1 MPAKAQW
8 LLQLPAIVEAL
19 KCLDVAVVDRAI
31 IERTFGVGRR
41 RAIQFLHQFGGYQ
54 AGRTFLVDRLQ
65 LIARLE
71 ALQAGEGFEQESRR
85 RVRLEEALERI
96 RRHTAAARVRIPI
109 APGTLGL
116 RLSTLPPGI
125 ELGPGT
131 LKVEFREAQD
141 LLQKLFELVQ
151 AAANDFERFEVAAS
165 VRG

>member
-19 KCLDVAVVDRAI
+19 KCFDVAVVDRAI
-31 IERTFGVGRR
+31 IERTFGMGRR
-41 RAIQFLHQFGGYQ
+41 RAIQFLHQVGGYQ
-54 AGRTFLVDRLQ
+54 AERTFLVDRLQ

-71 ALQAGEGFEQESRR
+71 ALQAGEEFERESRR
-85 RVRLEEALERI
+85 RVRLEDALERF
-96 RRHTAAARVRIPI
+96 RRHTAAARVTIPI
-109 APGTLGL
+109 APGTLDL

-131 LKVEFREAQD
+131 LRLEFNSATE
-141 LLQKLFELVQ
+141 LLQKLFELAQ
-151 AAANDFERFEVAAS
+151 TAANDFERFEAAVS